1 MSNDQYMYGY
11 PIQSKAGI
19 ATNGV
24 FGWYGC
30 GGIWMVRRNSR
41 GICERKILFRMK
53 KEADHAGFKGTRTGP
68 KIFSLKQNSIFYS
81 TGINY
86 PILLN
91 EHMLILPCTKLNYR
105 ETNKQ

>member
-19 ATNGV
+19 AT
-24 FGWYGC
+24 
-30 GGIWMVRRNSR
+30 
-41 GICERKILFRMK
+41 
-53 KEADHAGFKGTRTGP
+53 

-105 ETNKQ
+105 ETNKQQKWKVAIGSATKVSIQQ